1 MIENLQRLHENVAKT
16 RAAAIKDESRL
27 AAFAYARTNLA
38 NAAEKHL
45 PALLRVARAAK
56 GIAGNVPL
64 DIDSRIRWLEV
75 QVGREEWAELLAAL
89 GELERPADRIG

>member
-1 MIENLQRLHENVAKT
+1 MIDNLQRLHENVATT

-45 PALLRVARAAK
+45 PALLRVARAARRC
-56 GIAGNVPL
+56 L
-64 DIDSRIRWLEV
+64 DGSEV
-75 QVGREEWAELLAAL
+75 DGWHTPMREVDVVDLREAL
-89 GELERPADRIG
+89 GELEREA

>member
-1 MIENLQRLHENVAKT
+1 MIDNLQRLHENVATT

-45 PALLRVARAAK
+45 PALLRVARAARRCLD
-56 GIAGNVPL
+56 GSEVDGWHTPL
-64 DIDSRIRWLEV
+64 REV
-75 QVGREEWAELLAAL
+75 DVAEMREAL
-89 GELERPADRIG
+89 GELEREA

>member
-1 MIENLQRLHENVAKT
+1 MIDNLQRLHENVATT

-45 PALLRVARAAK
+45 PALLRVARAARRC
-56 GIAGNVPL
+56 L
-64 DIDSRIRWLEV
+64 DGSEV
-75 QVGREEWAELLAAL
+75 DGWHTPMREVDVAEMREAL
-89 GELERPADRIG
+89 GELEREA